1 MNQIRGRAALKIGK
15 AIPSLILDYLSF
27 LHSRY
32 TSSKDAHI
40 TVAEE
45 AMPHLLFFLKSKKIV
60 LILEKSILV
69 VSIYGLNVS
78 FEMQF

>member
-15 AIPSLILDYLSF
+15 AIPSLILDYLSS

-40 TVAEE
+40 AVAEE
-45 AMPHLLFFLKSKKIV
+45 AMPHLLFF
-60 LILEKSILV
+60 
-69 VSIYGLNVS
+69 
-78 FEMQF
+78 F